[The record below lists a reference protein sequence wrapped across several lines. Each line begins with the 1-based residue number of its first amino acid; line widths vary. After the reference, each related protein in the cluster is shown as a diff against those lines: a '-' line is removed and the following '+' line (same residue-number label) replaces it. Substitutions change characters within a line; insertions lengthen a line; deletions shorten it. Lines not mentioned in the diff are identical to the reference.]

1 MNLEEIIEQ
10 ILSSRPDLTH
20 EEILKMIENKKKGA
34 GEFFTDETAVRLVA
48 SDLGVEIAREP
59 LRLEILI
66 QDLVSG
72 LNDVTVTGRIIM
84 VHPPKT
90 YTRPDRTNGKFAR
103 LLIADKS
110 GTLRVVL
117 WDDKTDLVE
126 AGKVEQGH
134 IIRVSHGYVRE
145 GLDGKLELHVGS
157 RGSLQ
162 ISPPSVVESRYPP
175 ITQFIKKIKVA
186 AIKEE
191 DGPVIVEGTVKTIPV
206 MREVVTS
213 QNEKIKVASF
223 KLGDDTGE
231 IWVSA
236 WRKLA
241 EVVKDFTV
249 GTRIEIRNA
258 YVRKGFADQLELT
271 SRSLTSIEV
280 LTETGK

>member
-20 EEILKMIENKKKGA
+20 EEVLKMIENKKKGA
-34 GEFFTDETAVRLVA
+34 GEFFTDEAAARLVA
-48 SDLGVEIAREP
+48 SELGVEIAREP
-59 LRLEILI
+59 LQLEILI

-72 LNDVTVTGRIIM
+72 LNDVTVTGRVIM

-90 YTRPDRTNGKFAR
+90 YTRPDRTEGRFAR
-103 LLIADKS
+103 LLIADES
-110 GTLRVVL
+110 GTLKVVL
-117 WDDKTDLVE
+117 WDDKTDLLE
-126 AGKVEQGH
+126 ARKVEQGQT
-134 IIRVSHGYVRE
+134 IRISHGYVRE

-157 RGSLQ
+157 RGDLQVSL
-162 ISPPSVVESRYPP
+162 PSVVESRYPP

-191 DGPVIVEGTVKTIPV
+191 GGPVIVEGTVTTAPV
-206 MREVVTS
+206 VREVVTS
-213 QNEKIKVASF
+213 RNEKIKVASF
-223 KLGDDTGE
+223 ELGDDTGK

-241 EVVKDFTV
+241 EVVKDLTV

-271 SRSLTSIEV
+271 SRALTSIEI